1 MTRFTLLATAATL
14 IAAPALAQDAS
25 SESSSDES
33 MANQTMASEMGETM
47 QEGSDGYSSGTVAS
61 GQLENLIRTSNIVG
75 GDLYAVDAEDEWA
88 EEEWNELEFVSAVDS
103 GWENVGNITDVVLSP
118 DGQQVGLIVSHGG
131 FLDIGDDTVLL
142 NMDEVRRIG
151 TLDALDGDFNYVTR
165 MTEDQIE
172 GMQEVEENWF

>member
-1 MTRFTLLATAATL
+1 MLFR
-14 IAAPALAQDAS
+14 S
-25 SESSSDES
+25 
-33 MANQTMASEMGETM
+33 
-47 QEGSDGYSSGTVAS
+47 
-61 GQLENLIRTSNIVG
+61 
-75 GDLYAVDAEDEWA
+75 
-88 EEEWNELEFVSAVDS
+88 
-103 GWENVGNITDVVLSP
+103 ENVGNITDVVLSP